1 MGSRLK
7 VTGVVCLLGASV
19 GSFVQYLVSPISAG
33 DSASA
38 QVAAAAVHP
47 TRMAWAVVLD
57 LPILLLI
64 PALVYVAWL
73 VGARSSWLAAIG
85 TGLTFATAMGAV
97 GYLLALDP
105 LVYAAAQQPRHGPAA
120 ELVAGYLGTGLVT
133 GVVIAYLAGH
143 VIGFIVL
150 AVALARART
159 VPVWAA
165 VALGL
170 WPVVEMAGAAAGV
183 KWLAAAGYGLLVVA
197 FGACAAALLRVDR
210 VRPSDD
216 AGSVASDDA
225 EPASSPAAV
234 PPMAAV
240 EASG

>member
-1 MGSRLK
+1 MASRLN

-19 GSFVQYLVSPISAG
+19 GSLVQYLVTPVAPG

-38 QVAAAAVHP
+38 QVAAAAAHP
-47 TRMAWAVVLD
+47 TRMVWAAVLD

-73 VGARSSWLAAIG
+73 AGARSSWLAAIG
-85 TGLTFATAMGAV
+85 TGVTFATALGAV

-105 LVYAAAQQPRHGPAA
+105 LLYAAAQQPQRGPAVD
-120 ELVAGYLGTGLVT
+120 LVAGYLGTGLVT
-133 GVVIAYLAGH
+133 GVLVAYLGGH
-143 VIGFIVL
+143 VVGFVLL
-150 AVALARART
+150 AVALARARA

-197 FGACAAALLRVDR
+197 FGACAAAL
-210 VRPSDD
+210 VRSGPVG
-216 AGSVASDDA
+216 ALP
-225 EPASSPAAV
+225 EPAPPLTAA
-234 PPMAAV
+234 AAS
-240 EASG
+240 ES